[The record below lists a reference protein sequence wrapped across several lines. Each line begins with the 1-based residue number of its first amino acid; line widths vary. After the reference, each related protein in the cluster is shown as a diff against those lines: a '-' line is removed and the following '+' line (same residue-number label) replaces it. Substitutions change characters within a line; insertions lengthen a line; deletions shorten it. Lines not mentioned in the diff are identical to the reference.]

1 AIRRMESAKALP
13 LQPKSHIPIIATT
26 AHAMKGDEDRCR
38 QAGMDGYVS
47 KPIRVNKL
55 HEQIAQ
61 FYSQPASSEA
71 AGADAPQSD
80 GPVGEAIDWSVAMES
95 VQGDEELLRVVAK
108 AFLVERKEQ
117 QRELGASIES
127 GDADGVR
134 RTAHLL
140 KGVSSTFGAHAAMAR
155 AEELEAKGRSN
166 NLDGAPELFTS
177 LCDAIDRAA
186 DVLTEF
192 VNKDNA
198 SSE

>member
-1 AIRRMESAKALP
+1 
-13 LQPKSHIPIIATT
+13 
-26 AHAMKGDEDRCR
+26 MKGDEERCR

-47 KPIRVNKL
+47 KPIRVKKL

-61 FYSQPASSEA
+61 FYSQPASTETA
-71 AGADAPQSD
+71 NADAPKSTQ
-80 GPVGEAIDWSVAMES
+80 PVGEAIDWSVAMES

-117 QRELGASIES
+117 QRQLRTSIES
-127 GDADGVR
+127 GDADGIR

-140 KGVSSTFGAHAAMAR
+140 KGVASTFGAHVAMSR
-155 AEELEAKGRSN
+155 AEDLEAKGRSN
-166 NLDGAPELFTS
+166 NLDGAPELFAS
-177 LCDAIDRAA
+177 LCDAIDQAA

-198 SSE
+198 SSK